1 VTAEPASASSFG
13 YPLGMRPRPE
23 PSDLAASLPRMG
35 DTPFAPSARAVRFQ
49 ETLRHVERAQ
59 ANVLRRDPARE
70 AADAAEQQAIA
81 DAVEGVIP

>member
-1 VTAEPASASSFG
+1 
-13 YPLGMRPRPE
+13 
-23 PSDLAASLPRMG
+23 MG
-35 DTPFAPSARAVRFQ
+35 DTPFAPSVRAVRAVRFQ